1 MIFDLCRTAGEL
13 NHLRLEP
20 VSSQS
25 SAPAPEP
32 VESVPEE
39 TIPDAE
45 NSATMRVSHLS
56 PTNEEATMG
65 RGRRKGLLLL
75 DMRNLHLLLAL
86 FHRVLKHLER
96 LPPTRQRRFLWA

>member
-1 MIFDLCRTAGEL
+1 MIIFDLCRTAGEL
-13 NHLRLEP
+13 DHLRLEP

-65 RGRRKGLLLL
+65 EEEGTAPSR
-75 DMRNLHLLLAL
+75 HA
-86 FHRVLKHLER
+86 
-96 LPPTRQRRFLWA
+96 